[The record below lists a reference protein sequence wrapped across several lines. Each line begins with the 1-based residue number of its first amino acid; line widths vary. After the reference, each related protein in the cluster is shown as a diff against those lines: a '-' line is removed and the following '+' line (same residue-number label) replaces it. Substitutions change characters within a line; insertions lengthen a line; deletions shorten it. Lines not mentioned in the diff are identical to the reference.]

1 MYKRQVPKGSKVNL
15 VISDGARPR
24 KVPADLAGKNALD
37 VAQALEKVSLKPVV
51 ERVQDPSVQLGYVV
65 SVEPA
70 SGTEVEF
77 ESEVKVRVSSPRD
90 KAIVPDVAGK
100 STLQADADPVSY
112 THLDVYKRQAYRCTG
127 RSRH

>member
-1 MYKRQVPKGSKVNL
+1 M
-15 VISDGARPR
+15 ARPR

-100 STLQADADPVSY
+100 STLQADADLRAAGLNV
-112 THLDVYKRQAYRCTG
+112 LGIQALRATRCFEPSRPPAP
-127 RSRH
+127 RSPRAPPSGW